1 MATIQVNGSAVT
13 ASSTNNNRGSV
24 LNGGSTVEL
33 ASVDL
38 GYSDVGVFGSS
49 VSDNNIADKA
59 LSSGVF
65 AYNNQS
71 PVAKRLTKKLSTVS
85 NNYLVS
91 GAAVPSNVRSIHKLE
106 VLRTRKTATAI
117 RAGNWNMYTGQFTVQ
132 PDNIIDTLATDD
144 AANPTREVPGE
155 LTYKT
160 GAPEPVQDNYK
171 EKTN

>member
-1 MATIQVNGSAVT
+1 MAILQVNGGAVT
-13 ASSTNNNRGSV
+13 SSSTKNDRGSV
-24 LNGGSTVEL
+24 LNGGSTSVL
-33 ASVDL
+33 ANVAL

-49 VSDNNIADKA
+49 VSDNNSADKA

-71 PVAKRLTKKLSTVS
+71 PVAKRLTKKLSTVN

-91 GAAVPSNVRSIHKLE
+91 GAAVPGNVRSIHKLE

-117 RAGNWNMYTGQFTVQ
+117 RAGDWNIYTGQFTVQ
-132 PDNIIDTLATDD
+132 PDNVIDTLASDN

-160 GAPEPVQDNYK
+160 GAVDPVQDNYK
-171 EKTN
+171 KKTN